1 MAKAWKVKGIKPKK
15 SYRRNAKIILPVKV
29 AEVYSHA
36 ETIHNPEN
44 IKELHNMRISVK
56 RLRYSMEFFYIN
68 YGENFIA
75 LLKVVEGLQDLLG
88 DIHDCDVIEEF
99 LSKYLQTLEGQECVE
114 TDALGINALRS
125 RYLERRKTK
134 YEKFLAEWAELEKID
149 FKAQLLD
156 VIKDKRPKLPKSSA
170 KNVVEADEVVYVT
183 GKGAKYHTENC
194 RLVVAQTPIKLEEA
208 KQSYEP
214 CRVCKPPR

>member
-36 ETIHNPEN
+36 EAIHNPEN
-44 IKELHNMRISVK
+44 TKVLHNMRISVK
-56 RLRYSMEFFYIN
+56 RLRYSMEFFDIN

-75 LLKVVEGLQDLLG
+75 LLKVIEGLQDLLG
-88 DIHDCDVIEEF
+88 DIHDCDVIDRF
-99 LSKYLQTLEGQECVE
+99 LSKYLQTLKGQEGAE
-114 TDALGINALRS
+114 TDALGINLLCS
-125 RYLERRKTK
+125 RYLERRKAK
-134 YEKFLAEWAELEKID
+134 YEEFLVEWAEFEKND

-156 VIKDKRPKLPKSSA
+156 VIKDRRPKSPKPSA
-170 KNVVEADEVVYVT
+170 KNVVEVGEVVYVT
-183 GKGAKYHTENC
+183 VKGTKYHTENC
-194 RLVVAQTPIKLEEA
+194 RLVVTQTPIKLEEA

-214 CRVCKPPR
+214 CKVCKPPR